1 MAAPSAAEER
11 KMPGEKKGSS
21 GKKKGKKERA
31 LTCGAGAQR
40 ERKREG
46 ERRGGFG

>member
-11 KMPGEKKGSS
+11 KTPGEERKLGEEERKE
-21 GKKKGKKERA
+21 ERA
-31 LTCGAGAQR
+31 LTGGAGAQR

-46 ERRGGFG
+46 ERRG